1 MKNNL
6 KYISLL
12 ITILFI
18 CVSFIGCS
26 NENPP
31 KEQTLNNITS
41 ASALSAEHGNATE
54 KGSQTEKQFSKS
66 DSQNSMPKQNKSTA
80 TASATNSTTQKPST
94 TKKAENKTTAKK
106 TVKTTTTSTTS
117 SSITCSIEIEC
128 KKVLNNMDNLKAGHE
143 EFVPTDGI
151 IMSTRTVT
159 IDNGDTAYDALKE
172 ACSKSGVTI
181 NAQNSVYGI
190 YVKGFNNIDEFDCG
204 KQSGWVYTVNGS
216 SPPKSCDKY
225 TVSQGDSIIFS
236 YVC

>member
-1 MKNNL
+1 MKKNI
-6 KYISLL
+6 KYISIL
-12 ITILFI
+12 ITIIFI
-18 CVSFIGCS
+18 FISFVGCS
-26 NENPP
+26 SENLPE
-31 KEQTLNNITS
+31 EQTLNNITS
-41 ASALSAEHGNATE
+41 ASAISAEHSKVTE
-54 KGSQTEKQFSKS
+54 KGSQTEKTVSES

-80 TASATNSTTQKPST
+80 AASATDSTTQKTSA
-94 TKKAENKTTAKK
+94 TKKAENKTTTKK
-106 TVKTTTTSTTS
+106 AVKTTTTSTTS

-143 EFVPTDGI
+143 EFVPADGI

-159 IDNGDTAYDALKE
+159 IDNGDTAYDALKA